1 MHSITYNY
9 APQTFA
15 NTWIKINDRNT
26 GHNYEMTRTIYC
38 LTRELNLKKKIPIY
52 SLASAWNDAGV
63 LRFYQNK
70 TTFKI
75 ALKDHLLNEI
85 DEN

>member
-1 MHSITYNY
+1 M
-9 APQTFA
+9 FV
-15 NTWIKINDRNT
+15 RNT
-26 GHNYEMTRTIYC
+26 GHILRNDDDYLLPHPRAEFF
-38 LTRELNLKKKIPIY
+38 KKIPIY
-52 SLASAWNDAGV
+52 SLAAAWKAAGL

-85 DEN
+85 DDS